1 MMGRTKRAIS
11 EIHKGLKEEAKGSRA
26 EHCCL
31 KEQTQLYKTGKQE
44 TK

>member
-11 EIHKGLKEEAKGSRA
+11 ETHKGLKEEAKRSRA

-31 KEQTQLYKTGKQE
+31 KEQKELFLKH
-44 TK
+44 TKD